1 MVNLKKEGKQLQ
13 DLLQP
18 LQEPVETV
26 EMRLPITEQDF
37 RSCGDRIIQQLNVF
51 AEKKAHWTIAPDNYE
66 GIRCSFDE
74 KHGNG
79 WFLLRLSVHDPL
91 MPLNIESNQIGRN
104 EIDCTRV
111 RIFF

>member
-1 MVNLKKEGKQLQ
+1 MTVHIWLQNYHSNGKPEKEGKQLQ

-51 AEKKAHWTIAPDNYE
+51 AEKKHIGP
-66 GIRCSFDE
+66 
-74 KHGNG
+74 
-79 WFLLRLSVHDPL
+79 LLPIIMREYAVPL
-91 MPLNIESNQIGRN
+91 MKSTEMDGFVY
-104 EIDCTRV
+104 D
-111 RIFF
+111 